1 MTFTTPEFNEQLRAA
16 LERNAVR
23 TKALKMSAKNDE
35 LHYWRSQFPDAPS
48 AEGLHKHA
56 QRFSPDGVSEIRDAY
71 QVTLLNMSP
80 APTSKAPR
88 TRRTTE
94 SMKTKV
100 LNLHERGVVP
110 AAIADTLNISDRRVS
125 AILRAA

>member
-1 MTFTTPEFNEQLRAA
+1 MTLSTPSFTAQLHAA
-16 LERNAVR
+16 LERDALR
-23 TKALKMSAKNDE
+23 TKALKKSAKNDE
-35 LHYWRSQFPDAPS
+35 LHYWQSQFPDAPS

-56 QRFSPDGVSEIRDAY
+56 ERFSPDGVPEIRDAY
-71 QVTLLNMSP
+71 QVTLLNVSA
-80 APTSKAPR
+80 APTSKAPK

-125 AILRAA
+125 EILRAA

>member
-1 MTFTTPEFNEQLRAA
+1 MTFTTPEFNDQLRAA
-16 LERNAVR
+16 LERSALR
-23 TKALKMSAKNDE
+23 AKALKRTEKDDFST
-35 LHYWRSQFPDAPS
+35 YWRTQFPDPPS

-56 QRFSPDGVSEIRDAY
+56 ERFSPDGVPEIRDAY
-71 QVTLLNMSP
+71 QVTLLNVSA
-80 APTSKAPR
+80 APTSKAPK

-125 AILRAA
+125 EILRAA